1 LIVEPAK
8 RNSDSWHATIN
19 SKFHHHSSSNYATD
33 IFSVHHVL
41 SSTAILINTLNQEG
55 LISKFYLLQ
64 TVSVLAEN

>member
-1 LIVEPAK
+1 MPPSIV
-8 RNSDSWHATIN
+8 NSTI
-19 SKFHHHSSSNYATD
+19 TVLPIMQQM
-33 IFSVHHVL
+33 IFSVDHVL

>member
-1 LIVEPAK
+1 MPPSIV
-8 RNSDSWHATIN
+8 NSTI
-19 SKFHHHSSSNYATD
+19 TVLPIMQQM
-33 IFSVHHVL
+33 IFSVHRVL

>member
-1 LIVEPAK
+1 MPPSIV
-8 RNSDSWHATIN
+8 NSTI
-19 SKFHHHSSSNYATD
+19 TVLPIMQQM

-64 TVSVLAEN
+64 TVSVLAEIKRVAKNKWL